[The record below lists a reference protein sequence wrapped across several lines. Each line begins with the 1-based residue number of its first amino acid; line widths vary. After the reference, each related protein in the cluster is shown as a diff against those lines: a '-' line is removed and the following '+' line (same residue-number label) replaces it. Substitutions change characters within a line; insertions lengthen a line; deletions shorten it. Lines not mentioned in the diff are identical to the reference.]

1 MKLLRV
7 GPKGL
12 ERPAILDDRAGLRDL
27 GGVVPDFEGAGVGFA
42 ALDRIRAIDP
52 FDLPVL
58 DGDPRIGPCLLR
70 ANFLTVGLNYLDLA
84 KEAGM
89 TPPAEPLI
97 AAKAP
102 SALAGPH
109 DPLVIPKG
117 ALKVDWEVEL
127 AVIIGAEAEHLSER
141 DALSVVAGYCVI
153 NDLADR
159 AWQLETSGQWVKGK
173 SAPGFGPLGPW
184 LVTADEV
191 SDPQDLSL
199 WLDLNGE
206 TMQLSNTRHMIFSV
220 AQIIACIS
228 RYMRLMPGDVIATG
242 SPAGV
247 GMVQKPP
254 RYLRDGD
261 ILDLGVDGLGA
272 QRQVCVAWPG
282 AAATPA

>member
-7 GPKGL
+7 GPKGQ
-12 ERPAILDDRAGLRDL
+12 ERPAILDDVAGLRDL
-27 GGVVPDFEGAGVGFA
+27 GDHVPDFAGDGVGFA
-42 ALDRIRAIDP
+42 ALDRIRALDP
-52 FDLPVL
+52 MDLPMVE
-58 DGDPRIGPCLLR
+58 GDPRVGPCLAR

-89 TPPAEPLI
+89 TPPHEPLL

-102 SALAGPH
+102 SALAGPD

-117 ALKVDWEVEL
+117 SLKTDWEVEL
-127 AVIIGAEAEHLSER
+127 AVIIGREAEHLSEA
-141 DALSVVAGYCVI
+141 DALSAVAGYAVI

-159 AWQLETSGQWVKGK
+159 DWQLGSSGQWIKGK
-173 SAPGFGPLGPW
+173 SAPGFAPLGPW

-191 SDPQDLSL
+191 PDPQDLAL
-199 WLDLNGE
+199 WLDVNGD

-220 AQIIACIS
+220 AEIIACVS

-254 RYLRDGD
+254 RYLQAGD
-261 ILDLGVDGLGA
+261 VVELGVTGLGE
-272 QRQVCVAWPG
+272 QRQICIPWQACAPDI
-282 AAATPA
+282 